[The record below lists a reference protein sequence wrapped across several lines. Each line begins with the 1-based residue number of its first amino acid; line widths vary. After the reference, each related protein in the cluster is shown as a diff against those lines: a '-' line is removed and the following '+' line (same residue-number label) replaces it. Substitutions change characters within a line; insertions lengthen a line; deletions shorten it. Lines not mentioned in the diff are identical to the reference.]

1 MIKRQLIE
9 IQEMAKGF
17 DLAKEYEKVYIEGVS
32 TDSRSIKKGQ
42 LFVPLVGEN
51 FNGHDFIEQAIE
63 KGAAATLWSQ
73 NEPVPSEDF
82 PFILVEDT
90 LEALQSL
97 AKEYR
102 NQLDIKVIGITG
114 SNGKTSTKDILA
126 SLLNTK
132 YKTQKTLGN
141 QNNHIGTPLT
151 ILSLDEDTEMA
162 VIEMGTDNFG
172 QISLLTSIAK
182 PDVAI
187 ITNIGEAHLEGLKT
201 KENIAKAKF
210 EILEGLN
217 PEGLFLYCGDDPIL
231 NKTAEKINITQKIS
245 TYGTG
250 EANDYRCELNMVDD
264 NGISFRLKSPYE
276 QDYFL
281 PMLGSH
287 NMLNATGA
295 IVVARYFDV
304 PVDSIQEGLYHVE
317 KTGMR
322 NELVFAEGFTILNDS
337 YKSNPSSLL
346 AALDTLYTMKQ
357 YKQKI
362 VVLGDMLGLGEQEIK
377 MHEDI
382 GLKIDPKEIEYVFTI
397 GPLAAYIAKTAE
409 LNFEKNKVICCKNK
423 TQLIEKLK
431 KVIKPKS
438 IILVKASRPLELEEV
453 VEKLQEEVIISKD
466 EVV

>member
-1 MIKRQLIE
+1 MIRRKLKEIE
-9 IQEMAKGF
+9 QMAKGF
-17 DLAKEYEKVYIEGVS
+17 GLAEEYEEIYIKGVS

-42 LFVPLVGEN
+42 LFIPLIGEN
-51 FNGHDFIEQAIE
+51 FNGHDFVKEAIE
-63 KGAAATLWSQ
+63 KGAAATLWTKG
-73 NEPVPSEDF
+73 EPIPSLDI
-82 PFILVEDT
+82 PIILVEDT
-90 LEALQSL
+90 LKALQSL

-102 NQLDIKVIGITG
+102 NQLDIKVVGITG

-141 QNNHIGTPLT
+141 LNNHIGTPLT
-151 ILSLDEDTEMA
+151 ILSLDEDTEIA

-172 QISLLTSIAK
+172 QISLLTSIAS
-182 PDVAI
+182 PDVAM

-201 KENIAKAKF
+201 KENIAKAKL

-217 PEGLFLYCGDDPIL
+217 PEGLFLYYGDDPIL
-231 NKTAEKINITQKIS
+231 SKTMEKVYIKQKIS
-245 TYGTG
+245 TYGIGDT
-250 EANDYRCELNMVDD
+250 NDYRCELNMADE
-264 NGISFRLKSPYE
+264 NGISFKLKSPYE
-276 QDYFL
+276 EDYFL

-287 NMLNATGA
+287 SMLNATGA
-295 IVVARYFDV
+295 IAVARYFNI
-304 PVDSIQEGLYHVE
+304 PTDSIQKGLYHVD

-346 AALDTLYTMKQ
+346 AALDTLYSMKQ

-362 VVLGDMLGLGEQEIK
+362 VVLGDMLGLGDDEIK
-377 MHEDI
+377 MHKEI
-382 GLKIDPKEIEYVFTI
+382 GKKIDPKEIEYIFTI
-397 GPLAAYIAKTAE
+397 GPLAKYIAETARQ
-409 LNFEKNKVICCKNK
+409 NFEKDRIISCNNKI
-423 TQLIEKLK
+423 QLVERLK

-438 IILVKASRPLELEEV
+438 IILIKASRPLELEEV
-453 VEKLQEEVIISKD
+453 VEKLKEEIILSKD

>member
-1 MIKRQLIE
+1 MIRRKLKEIE
-9 IQEMAKGF
+9 QMAKGF
-17 DLAKEYEKVYIEGVS
+17 GLAEEYEEIYIKGVS

-42 LFVPLVGEN
+42 LFIPLIGEN

-63 KGAAATLWSQ
+63 KGAAATLWTKG
-73 NEPVPSEDF
+73 EPIPSLDI
-82 PFILVEDT
+82 PIILVEDT
-90 LEALQSL
+90 LKALQSL

-102 NQLDIKVIGITG
+102 NQLDIKVVGITG

-141 QNNHIGTPLT
+141 LNNHIGTPLT
-151 ILSLDEDTEMA
+151 ILSLDEDTEIA

-172 QISLLTSIAK
+172 QISLLTSIAS
-182 PDVAI
+182 PDVAM

-201 KENIAKAKF
+201 KENIAKAKL

-217 PEGLFLYCGDDPIL
+217 PEGLFLYYGDDPIL
-231 NKTAEKINITQKIS
+231 SKTMEKVYIKQKIS
-245 TYGTG
+245 TYGIGDT
-250 EANDYRCELNMVDD
+250 NDYRCELNMADE
-264 NGISFRLKSPYE
+264 NGISFKLKSPYE
-276 QDYFL
+276 EDYFL

-287 NMLNATGA
+287 SMLNATGA
-295 IVVARYFDV
+295 IAVARYFNI
-304 PVDSIQEGLYHVE
+304 PTDSIQKGLYHVD

-346 AALDTLYTMKQ
+346 AALDTLYSMKQ

-362 VVLGDMLGLGEQEIK
+362 VVLGDMLGLGDDEIK
-377 MHEDI
+377 MHKEI
-382 GLKIDPKEIEYVFTI
+382 GKKIDPKEIEYIFTI
-397 GPLAAYIAKTAE
+397 GPLAKYIAETARQ
-409 LNFEKNKVICCKNK
+409 NFEKDRIISCNNKI
-423 TQLIEKLK
+423 QLVERLK

-438 IILVKASRPLELEEV
+438 IILIKASRPLELEEV
-453 VEKLQEEVIISKD
+453 VEKLKEEIILSKD